1 MKFLLG
7 YKMKI
12 VGGEIFPE
20 WGMSNF
26 MVNEGGM
33 PHSPVGKTLLLH
45 WIGKKTFCFNRERKS
60 VIFYKTNYWA
70 NNLYMESVT
79 PNWIFLQ

>member
-1 MKFLLG
+1 MGTEYEVEIIF
-7 YKMKI
+7 

-45 WIGKKTFCFNRERKS
+45 WIGKKTFCFNREK
-60 VIFYKTNYWA
+60 VCH
-70 NNLYMESVT
+70 L
-79 PNWIFLQ
+79 L

>member
-26 MVNEGGM
+26 MVNEGGDA
-33 PHSPVGKTLLLH
+33 PFPSRKNPVAPLDRQENLL
-45 WIGKKTFCFNRERKS
+45 F
-60 VIFYKTNYWA
+60 
-70 NNLYMESVT
+70 
-79 PNWIFLQ
+79 